1 MCQSYKRTCECGSQ
15 AAEFTMRDEIM
26 PPDVVKMLYCPSCG
40 STVEFQDKTMVNDNG
55 WIIEYDMELAEFYS
69 HQLGASP
76 EAFCPDYIFDE
87 GYCSWAGYC
96 PGDMERAALEKAEI
110 VKMMKVDPKAYIG
123 AIKDWGHDRARRLAE
138 EGWRKATAAL

>member
-40 STVEFQDKTMVNDNG
+40 STVEFHDKTMVNDNG
-55 WIIEYDMELAEFYS
+55 WIIEYDMELADFYS
-69 HQLGASP
+69 SRVGAP
-76 EAFCPDYIFDE
+76 AGKLDPGYIFDE

-96 PGDMERAALEKAEI
+96 PGDMEIAAREKAEI
-110 VKMMKVDPKAYIG
+110 VKLMKVDPRAYIE
-123 AIKDWGHDRARRLAE
+123 AIKGWGHDRARRLSE
-138 EGWRKATAAL
+138 EGWRKARAAL